1 MRKLLSIMALFVI
14 GLLVMPLALAQNSNI
29 GGLATNAGFIT
40 VEVNDEEV
48 IAGDLSRLTVEEGE
62 RLDVAVELGIL
73 TDISEDAN
81 DNGNLDAGEDTN
93 GNGILDDLVDNSA
106 YGIEVVARLS
116 GYEYSDRLE
125 LEDSTP
131 VFDLRE
137 GTRKTVHLELEV
149 PNDLHNGENTLRIFL
164 LDRNSEVLVAA
175 YELEV
180 ESPRHSIDIVDVDF
194 SPSNT
199 RKAGQS
205 LLASVVLEN
214 FGENDEEDVRVT
226 VEIPELGVKAVEF
239 VDEVDAD
246 DQEDVPQ
253 MWLPIPADAAEGD
266 YTVKVTA
273 EYDRYDT
280 VTKTFTIRVLANEL
294 LQTEEDTLVLAV
306 GPEVQSVVKGQTALY
321 VVALTNDGTRSSA
334 YQLQAMTG
342 DWATT
347 SISESLI
354 VLEPGRNK
362 VVYVEVTPAAGAVAG
377 EHVTSLSIMSGDET
391 LETVSL
397 RANVADSTAKNDVSL
412 RNGLEIALIV
422 LVVLLVI
429 IGLIIGFSRMKK
441 DEGEEEQ
448 QYY

>member
-14 GLLVMPLALAQNSNI
+14 SLLVMPLALAQTSTV
-29 GGLATNAGFIT
+29 GGLTADDIT
-40 VEVNDEEV
+40 VEVNDEEWNV
-48 IAGDLSRLTVEEGE
+48 GDSRLTVEEGE
-62 RLDVAVELGIL
+62 RLEIDVELDIPEVFVDLDVDGVDD
-73 TDISEDAN
+73 TDD
-81 DNGNLDAGEDTN
+81 G
-93 GNGILDDLVDNSA
+93 A

-116 GYEYSDRLE
+116 GYEYSDRFE
-125 LEDSTP
+125 LEDSTAL
-131 VFDLRE
+131 FDVRE
-137 GTRKTVHLELEV
+137 GTRKTVHLELNV
-149 PNDLHNGENTLRIFL
+149 PNDLHNDLNTLRVFV
-164 LDRNSEVLVAA
+164 LDRNGDQSCVTCVDLTQTF
-175 YELEV
+175 ELNV

-214 FGENDEEDVRVT
+214 FGDRNEDDVKVT
-226 VEIPELGVKAVEF
+226 IEIPELGVKATEF
-239 VDEVDAD
+239 VGEIDAD
-246 DQEDVPQ
+246 DQADVEQ
-253 MWLPIPADAAEGD
+253 MWLPIPASAAEGD
-266 YTVKVTA
+266 YVVEVTA

-280 VTKTFTIRVLANEL
+280 VTKTFNIHVLANEMF
-294 LQTEEDTLVLAV
+294 QPAGDTLVLAV
-306 GPEVQSVVKGQTALY
+306 GPEVQSVAKGQTAVY
-321 VVALTNDGTRSSA
+321 AVALTNAGARSTA

-342 DWATT
+342 DWATAT
-347 SISESLI
+347 VSESLV
-354 VLEPGRNK
+354 VLESGKNK
-362 VVYVEVTPAAGAVAG
+362 VVYVEVTPVAGAVAG
-377 EHVTSLSIMSGDET
+377 EHVTSLSISTGDET

-397 RANVADSTAKNDVSL
+397 RTNVAEGNAGNDVSL